1 MKQSRK
7 LFVLLLLLVLMLG
20 SGALAQEVSVD
31 FVEAEL
37 FSVLE
42 ILTRQA
48 GLNLIAGED
57 VRKNFNKNITIH
69 LKEITYQEALLNI
82 IRAQGLD
89 YEIDAQNIVVS
100 APPVGVSTAK
110 FKTNVK
116 ALYLFHLEADKVAA
130 LLKEL
135 YPKIVCKPGLVS
147 NELIIEGRPSEIN
160 RILGFIEQIDLPIP
174 QVLIES
180 KVIEISGSEL
190 ETLGL
195 RFGSTSGSLSYVLEQ
210 GSDKFERG
218 EDFTLGLAALA
229 SRGQADILATPKIV
243 TLDGNPAEIN
253 IGSKVPY
260 AVPAQSGSSSVYW
273 RVEYIDAGV
282 KLKITPKVLDGGQ
295 LLVDIEPEVSTV
307 SEWRSTA
314 AGEFP
319 VISTRNVKTQV
330 RVKDGETIV
339 IGGLLSNTDRETV
352 SKVPLLGDI
361 PLLGW
366 FFQTRRLQ
374 AEKSEIIFMITP
386 RLLIGDDYE
395 EKD

>member
-1 MKQSRK
+1 MKQSRII
-7 LFVLLLLLVLMLG
+7 FAVFFIVAIA
-20 SGALAQEVSVD
+20 SSVAFAQKVSVD

-42 ILTRQA
+42 ILARQA

-69 LKEITYQEALLNI
+69 LKEITYKEALLNI

-89 YEIDAQNIVVS
+89 FEIDGQNIVVS
-100 APPVGVSTAK
+100 APQVGVSAAK
-110 FKTNVK
+110 FKTSAK
-116 ALYLFHLEADKVAA
+116 AFYLFHLEAEKVAK
-130 LLKEL
+130 LIKDL
-135 YPKIVCKPGLVS
+135 YPKVVCRAGLVS

-160 RILGFIEQIDLPIP
+160 KILGFIEQIDLPIP

-180 KVIEISGSEL
+180 KVLEVSGSEL
-190 ETLGL
+190 ETLGF
-195 RFGSTSGSLSYVLEQ
+195 RFGSSSGSISYVLEQ

-218 EDFTLGLAALA
+218 EDFTLGLAALK
-229 SRGQADILATPKIV
+229 SRGVADILATPKIV
-243 TLDGNPAEIN
+243 TLDGKPAEIN

-260 AVPAQSGSSSVYW
+260 AVPAQTGSSSVYW
-273 RVEYIDAGV
+273 RVDYIDAGV

-295 LLVDIEPEVSTV
+295 LLIDIEPEVSAV
-307 SEWRSTA
+307 SEWRTTA

-330 RVKDGETIV
+330 RVADGETIV
-339 IGGLLSNTDRETV
+339 IGGLLSNTDRETI
-352 SKVPLLGDI
+352 SKVPFLGDI

-366 FFQTRRLQ
+366 FFQTKRIQ
-374 AEKSEIIFMITP
+374 DEKTEIIFMITP
-386 RLLIGDDYE
+386 KLLTGAGYE
-395 EKD
+395 EEN